1 MTVKMSVRITLA
13 LIDIIINYNSNYE
26 SIIYY
31 IFYKNPSAGIGRQDK
46 LKLYWYKVVNVQVV
60 SRIWIIIIYYV

>member
-46 LKLYWYKVVNVQVV
+46 LKLY
-60 SRIWIIIIYYV
+60 